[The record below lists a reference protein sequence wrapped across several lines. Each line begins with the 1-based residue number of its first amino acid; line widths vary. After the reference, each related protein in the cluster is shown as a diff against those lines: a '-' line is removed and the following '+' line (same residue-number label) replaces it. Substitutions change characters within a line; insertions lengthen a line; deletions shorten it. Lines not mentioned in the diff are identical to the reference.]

1 MEGLRTG
8 KKDNTRRKFGGPGPR
23 QDNNQHKRAE
33 AKERAEAWQKLSP
46 VQQLK
51 ELDRRFGEGKGA
63 GRQRAR
69 ILVSIER
76 AKARPAPEA
85 KKPAAEPSAGGD
97 ERVKAK
103 DRRAQ
108 ERKERPN
115 K

>member
-1 MEGLRTG
+1 MESIKVGR
-8 KKDNTRRKFGGPGPR
+8 KQNTARRFNGGGPRP
-23 QDNNQHKRAE
+23 DNNKSKQDE

-51 ELDRRFGEGKGA
+51 ALDARFGEGKGA

-69 ILVSIER
+69 ILAGIEK
-76 AKARPAPEA
+76 AKNR
-85 KKPAAEPSAGGD
+85 PAAEPKKAPEQVVQSEGD
-97 ERVKAK
+97 RLKAK

-108 ERKERPN
+108 ERKERPS